1 MSLSDTVT
9 NNLLILFIR
18 NCLLF
23 SDLMFSS
30 LLILFYLL
38 LSYVHWYV
46 LCVGAADVL
55 VAAVGVAAADVVRI

>member
-1 MSLSDTVT
+1 
-9 NNLLILFIR
+9 
-18 NCLLF
+18 
-23 SDLMFSS
+23 MFSS

-46 LCVGAADVL
+46 LCVGVADVL